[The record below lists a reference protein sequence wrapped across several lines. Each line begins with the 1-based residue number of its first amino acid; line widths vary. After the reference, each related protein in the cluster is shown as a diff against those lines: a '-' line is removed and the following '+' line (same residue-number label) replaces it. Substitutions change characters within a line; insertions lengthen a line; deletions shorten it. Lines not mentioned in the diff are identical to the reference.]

1 MDSIISLHSL
11 GILEVISVDV
21 GVDDGCG
28 PELVVVGAVEVVLA
42 EAVSAF
48 LPSVSLSFAL
58 RLLFFL

>member
-28 PELVVVGAVEVVLA
+28 PEPVVVGAVEVVLA
-42 EAVSAF
+42 EVVSAF
-48 LPSVSLSFAL
+48 LASVF
-58 RLLFFL
+58 LLFL